1 MHNRLK
7 TIALALLVA
16 ACGGSKATVSL
27 TAHTASVGQAL
38 TVPGGVTLTRV
49 RIVIQKIELER
60 ARTEDRGSQGE
71 DGRSQGEDD
80 RSQGEDGGSHGDE
93 QELAVG
99 PFLIDL
105 QDAQLDNGIS
115 KVFTVTTDPGDFKEI
130 TFKIHKLV
138 GAEAGSDPALAQMAG
153 LSIRIEGTF
162 NGTPFTF
169 NSSLDEEQEREGNFT
184 LHAGANNITFN
195 INPSGW
201 FMNGATP
208 LDPSDP
214 LARAQ
219 IESNIKAS
227 IDAFK
232 DDDNR
237 GHR

>member
-1 MHNRLK
+1 MHNILNALK

-16 ACGGSKATVSL
+16 GCGSKATVSL
-27 TAHTASVGQAL
+27 TARSASVGQAL
-38 TVPGGVTLTRV
+38 TVTGGVNLTRV

-60 ARTEDRGSQGE
+60 TLIVDA
-71 DGRSQGEDD
+71 
-80 RSQGEDGGSHGDE
+80 GSHRDE

-105 QDAQLDNGIS
+105 QGAQLDSGIN
-115 KVFTVTTDPGDFKEI
+115 KVFTVTTDAGEYKEI
-130 TFKIHKLV
+130 TFRIHKLE
-138 GAEAGSDPALAQMAG
+138 GAEAGSDPAFGEMTG
-153 LSIRIEGTF
+153 LSIRIEGTR
-162 NGTPFTF
+162 NGTAFTF

-184 LHAGANNITFN
+184 LHGGANNIAFN

-201 FMNGATP
+201 FMNGPTP

-214 LARAQ
+214 SARST

-227 IDAFK
+227 IDTFK
-232 DDDNR
+232 DDDNL